1 MRNKDFK
8 KLNAKKDAQT
18 IKEEYMA
25 GKHTNLTG
33 YQLKKVCKNSRDGGS
48 VIVGRSM
55 TQQEMH
61 DRCDALTKAEQEAKQ
76 NKKPKKKNIFDK
88 IAEYFN

>member
-25 GKHTNLTG
+25 GKHTNLTD
-33 YQLKKVCKNSRDGGS
+33 YQLKKICKNSRDGGS
-48 VIVGRSM
+48 VRVGRSM
-55 TQQEMH
+55 TQQEML
-61 DRCDALTKAEQEAKQ
+61 DRYEKLQQEAQ
-76 NKKPKKKNIFDK
+76 NTKPKKKNIFDK

>member
-25 GKHTNLTG
+25 GKHGKLTG
-33 YQLKKVCKNSRDGGS
+33 NQLKKICKNSRDGGS
-48 VIVGRSM
+48 VRVGRSM
-55 TQQEMH
+55 TVQEMR
-61 DRCDALTKAEQEAKQ
+61 DRYDALTEEEQASKQ
-76 NKKPKKKNIFDK
+76 NKKAKQTVFDR
-88 IAEYFN
+88 IAEYFK